1 MLLAAQESKHEKD
14 RHDDREEIAK
24 DGRDIACQ
32 TAQKRDGSVDN
43 VAVLQLLGQI
53 FQLARGKQARLLQPL
68 GYLRCYLADCCAQL
82 IDRCSQSRH
91 DDRDNTR
98 HNES

>member
-1 MLLAAQESKHEKD
+1 MLLAAQEGKHEKN

-24 DGRDIACQ
+24 DGRDIARQ

-43 VAVLQLLGQI
+43 VAILQLLGQI
-53 FQLARGKQARLLQPL
+53 FQLARRKQARLLQPL
-68 GYLRCYLADCCAQL
+68 GYLRRYLADCFAQL
-82 IDRCSQSRH
+82 IDRCGQGRH
-91 DDRDNTR
+91 DNRNNPC